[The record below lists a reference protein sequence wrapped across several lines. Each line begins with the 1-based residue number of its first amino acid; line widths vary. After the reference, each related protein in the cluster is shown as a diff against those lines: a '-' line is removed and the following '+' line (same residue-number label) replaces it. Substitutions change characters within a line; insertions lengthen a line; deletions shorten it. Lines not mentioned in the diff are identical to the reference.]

1 MRRTLYAASLLTLIA
16 GAARAQEPILLRISG
31 QAGQFNRYQT
41 VMETFIR
48 GGQMAAMMSPDT
60 TLPFSRMR
68 MFSTR
73 TLMSASGD
81 TLNFQEVVD
90 SAAMETPAMPQM
102 AAMMSGAAAQLRG
115 RTTAT
120 KMDSRGRVFSTEVT
134 GGMAMGGP
142 GGPGG
147 PGGGPGMGGRG
158 GRGGMGGRNN
168 ATPFILPAQAVRPG
182 DTWSDS
188 TTVTGNGADQ
198 PTVTVQGNFKLDR
211 VDQHPGSQV
220 AVITWTGTMT
230 TTTPQG
236 PQVMN
241 VVGEID
247 VDMTAHRLAAMKMT
261 MTGSVQTPQGE
272 VPMRIQMTQAL
283 M

>member
-1 MRRTLYAASLLTLIA
+1 MRRTLFAASLLTVVA
-16 GAARAQEPILLRISG
+16 AAARAQEPILLRISG

-73 TLMSASGD
+73 TLMGTSGD

-90 SAAMETPAMPQM
+90 SASMETPAMPQM
-102 AAMMSGAAAQLRG
+102 APMMAGAAAQLRG

-142 GGPGG
+142 GGGG
-147 PGGGPGMGGRG
+147 PGGRG
-158 GRGGMGGRNN
+158 GRGGMGGGRNN

-188 TTVTGNGADQ
+188 TTVTGNGTDQ
-198 PTVTVQGNFKLDR
+198 PTVAVQGNFKLDR
-211 VDQHPGSQV
+211 VDQHPGSRV

-236 PQVMN
+236 SQVMN

-247 VDMTAHRLAAMKMT
+247 VDMTAHRLAAMNMT
-261 MTGSVQTPQGE
+261 MTGTVQSPQGE
-272 VPMRIQMTQAL
+272 IPMKIQMSQTL